1 MEQSALLGSDVL
13 LFAAVGLLAGAHC
26 LGMCGP
32 LVTMYAERMD
42 GTATDGGSAAA
53 TGATGSA
60 DGTGPA
66 VTDARGGHLTLYEV
80 RQHALFNLGRATS
93 YALIG
98 GLMGALGGA
107 VFLSADELTAA
118 AAPIRGTVGVLVG
131 AAVILVGVNYA
142 LGRSA
147 AGLHVPGLPLDRL
160 FGVLT
165 SRIDRLAGGPGIVA
179 LGGLHGLLPCP
190 ILYPAYLYA
199 FAGGS
204 ATTGFV
210 LLGALGLGTI
220 PTVFAYGTLIDSVSA
235 SRRRQVHRVLGVAF
249 LLLGYIPLSHGLMEF
264 GIHLPHLPVP
274 FYSPFETGMA
284 H

>member
-1 MEQSALLGSDVL
+1 MIDQSALLGSDVL

-42 GTATDGGSAAA
+42 GAATDGGSAS
-53 TGATGSA
+53 TSTATGSA
-60 DGTGPA
+60 AG
-66 VTDARGGHLTLYEV
+66 TDARGSHLTLYEV

-107 VFLSADELTAA
+107 VFLSADEVTAA
-118 AAPIRGTVGVLVG
+118 AAPVRGAIGVLVG
-131 AAVILVGVNYA
+131 AAVILIGINYA

-147 AGLHVPGLPLDRL
+147 GGLHIPGLPLDRL

-165 SRIDRLAGGPGIVA
+165 SRVDRLAGGPGIIA
-179 LGGLHGLLPCP
+179 LGGMHGLLPCP

-199 FAGGS
+199 FAAGS

-210 LLGALGLGTI
+210 LLAALGLGTV
-220 PTVFAYGTLIDSVSA
+220 PTVFAYGTLIDSVSTA
-235 SRRRQVHRVLGVAF
+235 RRRRVHRVLGVAF
-249 LLLGYIPLSHGLMEF
+249 LVLGYIPLSHGLMEF
-264 GIHLPHLPVP
+264 GIHLPHLPIP
-274 FYSPFETGMA
+274 FYSPFEAGMA